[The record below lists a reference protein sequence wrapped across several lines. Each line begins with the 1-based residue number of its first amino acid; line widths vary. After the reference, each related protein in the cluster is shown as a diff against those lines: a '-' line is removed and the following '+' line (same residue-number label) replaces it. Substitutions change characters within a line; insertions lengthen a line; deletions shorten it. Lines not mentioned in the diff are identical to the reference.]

1 MVTGAVDRRVNT
13 LLSAEEP
20 GCGKTAPTD
29 RLTVTADVTDE
40 ERVREADETGDD
52 GGDGVG
58 G

>member
-1 MVTGAVDRRVNT
+1 MVAGAVDRRVNT

-20 GCGKTAPTD
+20 DCGKTTPTD

-40 ERVREADETGDD
+40 ERGREADETGDN